1 MKRII
6 ITPESVNEH
15 YWKDVWSFRSLFYI
29 LAWRDV
35 AVRYK
40 QTVIGILWAVLR
52 PALTIAVFWLVG
64 WVFSLPS
71 YGVPRIILVTAAT
84 LPWQLVSSAF
94 SDAANSLINNSG
106 LISKVYFPIIILP
119 VSSVIVCI
127 IDFLVSFVML
137 LIIMASLQFAPGW
150 QILLLPLFIL
160 LGLVVA
166 LGSGM
171 LIAALN
177 VKYRDFRVLVPFAV
191 QLGMYVS
198 PVAFSSNT
206 IYQSQTIPEVLKVIY
221 SLNPMVA
228 VIDGFRWCI
237 TGGQIEVQL
246 QGLLLSIGI
255 SLLILGIGIAYF
267 RRTEK
272 AFADII

>member
-1 MKRII
+1 
-6 ITPESVNEH
+6 
-15 YWKDVWSFRSLFYI
+15 
-29 LAWRDV
+29 
-35 AVRYK
+35 
-40 QTVIGILWAVLR
+40 
-52 PALTIAVFWLVG
+52 
-64 WVFSLPS
+64 
-71 YGVPRIILVTAAT
+71 
-84 LPWQLVSSAF
+84 
-94 SDAANSLINNSG
+94 
-106 LISKVYFPIIILP
+106 
-119 VSSVIVCI
+119 
-127 IDFLVSFVML
+127 
-137 LIIMASLQFAPGW
+137 
-150 QILLLPLFIL
+150 
-160 LGLVVA
+160 
-166 LGSGM
+166 M